1 MPLTQHGFFLV
12 ESDGTTRNSRV
23 SLGNSYRRW
32 SAHFKSH
39 DAAERIPHRTPF
51 PLHARLVQGGV
62 DRVERSTCRGA
73 CKQTIAEGELR
84 FGWSSGRAYSWFHLS
99 CVKPHLFENAIAAH
113 GSLGDISGVA
123 ENAAT
128 ERMQTAQ
135 RNAVSARNA
144 KEAAKAREKE
154 EKEKAEAEAKAGA
167 RATKQAEKEA
177 RAAAKQTEKE
187 ARAAAKQTEKE
198 AKAAAKQTEKDAK
211 AAAKQTEKE
220 AKAAAKQT
228 EKEAKAAAKQT
239 EKEAKAA
246 VKVDARAA
254 KTAAKAAA
262 AKAAA
267 AKAAPAAAGE
277 GCRHRSTR
285 RRGRGKRRRRRRHR
299 RDREETDR
307 RSHYPNRD
315 SNQRHHRRAHEAHAR
330 GHQREEVRQGCEEAD
345 NPRVFGVREDTRSDG
360 GGRGEGDP
368 VRSDDARTPRGSRML

>member
-1 MPLTQHGFFLV
+1 MEVFIFVSTRLSPANDLPDDTAACLSLNTGFSSSNPTAPREIPVSRSVTHIGGGALTSKATTPPSASPTAHLFHSMPV
-12 ESDGTTRNSRV
+12 
-23 SLGNSYRRW
+23 SYRVVLTA
-32 SAHFKSH
+32 S
-39 DAAERIPHRTPF
+39 
-51 PLHARLVQGGV
+51 
-62 DRVERSTCRGA
+62 ERSTCRGA

-113 GSLGDISGVA
+113 GSLGDIPGVA

-198 AKAAAKQTEKDAK
+198 ARAAAKQTEKDAK

-246 VKVDARAA
+246 AKQTREGGQGCREGRRAGA

-267 AKAAPAAAGE
+267 AKAAKAAVTALPDGEDEANAAAADVTDGTEKKQTAVRTTRTAIRTNDTIDVPTKRTRE
-277 GCRHRSTR
+277 GTSAKRS
-285 RRGRGKRRRRRRHR
+285 GK
-299 RDREETDR
+299 
-307 RSHYPNRD
+307 
-315 SNQRHHRRAHEAHAR
+315 AAR
-330 GHQREEVRQGCEEAD
+330 K
-345 NPRVFGVREDTRSDG
+345 
-360 GGRGEGDP
+360 
-368 VRSDDARTPRGSRML
+368 RTTPASSG

>member
-1 MPLTQHGFFLV
+1 MEVFIFVSTRLSPANDLPDDTAACLSLNTGFSSSNPTAPREIPVSRSVTHIGGGALTSKATTPPSASPTAHLFHSMPV
-12 ESDGTTRNSRV
+12 
-23 SLGNSYRRW
+23 SYRVELTA
-32 SAHFKSH
+32 S
-39 DAAERIPHRTPF
+39 
-51 PLHARLVQGGV
+51 
-62 DRVERSTCRGA
+62 ERSTCRGA

-113 GSLGDISGVA
+113 SSLGDIPGVA

-198 AKAAAKQTEKDAK
+198 AKAAAKQTEK
-211 AAAKQTEKE
+211 E
-220 AKAAAKQT
+220 ARAAAKQT

-267 AKAAPAAAGE
+267 AKAAKAAVTALPDGEDEANAAAADVTDGPEKKQTAVRTTRTAIRTNDTIDVPTKRTRE
-277 GCRHRSTR
+277 GTSAKRS
-285 RRGRGKRRRRRRHR
+285 GK
-299 RDREETDR
+299 
-307 RSHYPNRD
+307 
-315 SNQRHHRRAHEAHAR
+315 AAR
-330 GHQREEVRQGCEEAD
+330 K
-345 NPRVFGVREDTRSDG
+345 
-360 GGRGEGDP
+360 
-368 VRSDDARTPRGSRML
+368 RTTPASSG

>member
-1 MPLTQHGFFLV
+1 MTAGRHRGVPLTQHGFFLV

-39 DAAERIPHRTPF
+39 DAAERIPHRTPSHF
-51 PLHARLVQGGV
+51 MNASY
-62 DRVERSTCRGA
+62 RVELTASERSTCRGA

-84 FGWSSGRAYSWFHLS
+84 FGLSSGRAYSWFHLS

-113 GSLGDISGVA
+113 GSLGDIPGVA

-198 AKAAAKQTEKDAK
+198 AKAAAKQTEK
-211 AAAKQTEKE
+211 E
-220 AKAAAKQT
+220 AKT
-228 EKEAKAAAKQT
+228 
-239 EKEAKAA
+239 A

-262 AKAAA
+262 AKAA
-267 AKAAPAAAGE
+267 KAAVTALPDGEDEANAAAAADVTDGTEKKQTAVRTTRTAIRTDDTIDVLTKRTRE
-277 GCRHRSTR
+277 GTSAKRS
-285 RRGRGKRRRRRRHR
+285 GK
-299 RDREETDR
+299 
-307 RSHYPNRD
+307 
-315 SNQRHHRRAHEAHAR
+315 AAR
-330 GHQREEVRQGCEEAD
+330 K
-345 NPRVFGVREDTRSDG
+345 
-360 GGRGEGDP
+360 
-368 VRSDDARTPRGSRML
+368 RTTPASSG

>member
-1 MPLTQHGFFLV
+1 MEVFIFVSTRLSPANDLPDDTAACLSLNTGFSSSNPTAPREIPVSRSVTHIGGGALTSKATTPPSASPTAHLFHSMPV
-12 ESDGTTRNSRV
+12 
-23 SLGNSYRRW
+23 SYRVVLTA
-32 SAHFKSH
+32 S
-39 DAAERIPHRTPF
+39 
-51 PLHARLVQGGV
+51 
-62 DRVERSTCRGA
+62 ERSTCRGA

-187 ARAAAKQTEKE
+187 ARAAAKQTEK
-198 AKAAAKQTEKDAK
+198 DAK

-220 AKAAAKQT
+220 AKT
-228 EKEAKAAAKQT
+228 
-239 EKEAKAA
+239 A

-262 AKAAA
+262 AKAA
-267 AKAAPAAAGE
+267 KAAVTALPDGEDEANAAAADDTDGTE
-277 GCRHRSTR
+277 KKQTAVRSTR
-285 RRGRGKRRRRRRHR
+285 TAIRTNDTIDVPTKRTREGTSAKRSGK
-299 RDREETDR
+299 
-307 RSHYPNRD
+307 
-315 SNQRHHRRAHEAHAR
+315 AAR
-330 GHQREEVRQGCEEAD
+330 K
-345 NPRVFGVREDTRSDG
+345 
-360 GGRGEGDP
+360 
-368 VRSDDARTPRGSRML
+368 RTTPASSG

>member
-1 MPLTQHGFFLV
+1 MEVFIFVSTRLSPANDLPDDTAACLSLNTGFSSSNPTAPREIPVSRSVTHIGGGALTSKATTPPSASPTAHLFHSMPV
-12 ESDGTTRNSRV
+12 
-23 SLGNSYRRW
+23 SYRVELTA
-32 SAHFKSH
+32 S
-39 DAAERIPHRTPF
+39 
-51 PLHARLVQGGV
+51 
-62 DRVERSTCRGA
+62 ERSTCRGA

-113 GSLGDISGVA
+113 GSLGDIPGVA

-198 AKAAAKQTEKDAK
+198 AKAAAKQTEK
-211 AAAKQTEKE
+211 
-220 AKAAAKQT
+220 
-228 EKEAKAAAKQT
+228 
-239 EKEAKAA
+239 EAKAA

-262 AKAAA
+262 AKAA
-267 AKAAPAAAGE
+267 KAAVTALPDGEDEANAAAADVTDGTEKKQTAVRTTRTAIRTNDTIDVPTKRTRE
-277 GCRHRSTR
+277 GTSAKRS
-285 RRGRGKRRRRRRHR
+285 GK
-299 RDREETDR
+299 
-307 RSHYPNRD
+307 
-315 SNQRHHRRAHEAHAR
+315 AAR
-330 GHQREEVRQGCEEAD
+330 K
-345 NPRVFGVREDTRSDG
+345 
-360 GGRGEGDP
+360 
-368 VRSDDARTPRGSRML
+368 RTTPASSG